1 MTTKSNET
9 KTATAASASTSTTML
24 TTTDISRIEEVRRDD
39 QGCLRVYDIIRF
51 AKGIKAKTTSSMKME
66 WARSRREYPR
76 LTRCEKGKIAGC
88 RQIQW
93 VCDEDTARAIVSVCT
108 GVKPDVR
115 YMFGAPS
122 KHLLRRVDK
131 SVGGVYALRMKY
143 NLNVVKFGCSTKN
156 LARRMTNYKGFTA
169 PCEVL
174 LCYPMP
180 GATKGDIIRAEL
192 CLLDAAETIRVNA
205 DSPTIERLEG
215 GNEWYK
221 STDPTVFDDVIRL
234 FVKKYVI

>member
-1 MTTKSNET
+1 MTVGVGIAAAACSRMTRRAAPFAGIDTDVLGRLRVFGVLGRIKGIDTTKINSSIKVEW
-9 KTATAASASTSTTML
+9 
-24 TTTDISRIEEVRRDD
+24 SRLRR
-39 QGCLRVYDIIRF
+39 
-51 AKGIKAKTTSSMKME
+51 A
-66 WARSRREYPR
+66 YPG
-76 LTRCEKGKIAGC
+76 LEFRCGKGKIAGC

-143 NLNVVKFGCSTKN
+143 NPNVVKFGCSTKS
-156 LARRMTNYKGFTA
+156 LARRMANYKGFTA

-174 LCYPMP
+174 LRHPMP
-180 GATKGDIIRAEL
+180 GATKLDILRAES
-192 CLLDAAETIRVNA
+192 CLLETVETIRGDRKA
-205 DSPTIERLEG
+205 IERLEG

-221 STDPTVFDDVIRL
+221 SGDPTVFDDVIRL
-234 FVKKYVI
+234 FVKNHVS